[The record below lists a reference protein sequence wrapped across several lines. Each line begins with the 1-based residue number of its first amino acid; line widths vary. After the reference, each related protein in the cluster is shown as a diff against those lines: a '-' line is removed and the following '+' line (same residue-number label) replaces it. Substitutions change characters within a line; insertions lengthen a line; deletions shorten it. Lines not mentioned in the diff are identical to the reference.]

1 MDEEVIG
8 VGVLR
13 GIWEAGLRVRAF
25 VMTLGVGGVPIRED
39 YYFVDA
45 EDGESAGDV
54 ASEGGT

>member
-1 MDEEVIG
+1 MIG